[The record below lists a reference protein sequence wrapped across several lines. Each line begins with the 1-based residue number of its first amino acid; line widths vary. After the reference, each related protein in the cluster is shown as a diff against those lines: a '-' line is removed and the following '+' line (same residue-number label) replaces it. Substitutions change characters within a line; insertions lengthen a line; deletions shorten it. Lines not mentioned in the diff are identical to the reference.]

1 MNSISFDAVVERH
14 HTDLPVYI
22 IVPAAVADGFGK
34 TGTFVVDAVVEQQDI
49 GRRSIKPWGDGRWF
63 MEFTK
68 TQCKQLGIAPGAN
81 ISTAVTLAR
90 EIPDEL
96 DEQLGE
102 LGLSQQWLHL
112 TKAQQRAYAESV
124 FAAKR
129 PATRRDRIDRIVA
142 SLQSR

>member
-1 MNSISFDAVVERH
+1 MKPLSFDAIVERH
-14 HTDLPVYI
+14 HADLPVYV
-22 IVPAAVADGFGK
+22 IVPAVVVDGFGK
-34 TGTFVVDAVVEQQDI
+34 TSTFVVDAVVEQQDI

-63 MEFTK
+63 MELTQA
-68 TQCKQLGIAPGAN
+68 QCKQLGIAPGAKV
-81 ISTAVTLAR
+81 STAVTLAR

-96 DEQLGE
+96 DERLGE
-102 LGLSQQWLHL
+102 LGLSQQWLRL